1 MKRKLLIS
9 LSIVA
14 LLFASCEES
23 EDIPLVNEANVINKM
38 TSGNWRVTKFIYQ
51 NTTKTSDYSGISFD
65 FDAISVMLSNT
76 GTTPVGGSW
85 TVIDQGFSGDP
96 DLVFSL
102 ALTSVEPRFTNISDD
117 WYIVEST
124 STKLKLEDENLETGD
139 IDYLVFE
146 KN

>member
-1 MKRKLLIS
+1 MKRKLLVS
-9 LSIVA
+9 LSIVV
-14 LLFASCEES
+14 LLFASCS
-23 EDIPLVNEANVINKM
+23 ETDDLPLVNEANVVSKM
-38 TSGNWRVTKFIYQ
+38 TSGNWKVTKFIYQ
-51 NTTKTSDYSGISFD
+51 NTTKTADYNGVLFD

-76 GTTPVGGSW
+76 GTVPVAGNW
-85 TVIDQGFSGDP
+85 AVFNEGFDNDP
-96 DLVFSL
+96 DLVFTL
-102 ALTSVEPRFTNISDD
+102 ALTSAEPRFTNISDD